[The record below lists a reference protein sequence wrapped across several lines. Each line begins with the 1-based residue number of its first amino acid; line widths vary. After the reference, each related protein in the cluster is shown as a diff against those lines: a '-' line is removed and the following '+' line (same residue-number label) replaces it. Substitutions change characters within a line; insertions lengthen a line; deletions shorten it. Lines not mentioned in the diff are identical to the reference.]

1 MKKHLAILLIF
12 SLLSPYFV
20 SAQTDPCQ
28 DKEFLRLKDV
38 SINDMSDREY
48 KYFMMMSE
56 RCTGDAEKVQTAT
69 LQYPEF
75 DSSEKRAEFNR
86 KRLTIKTKTTS
97 SASGSAVE
105 LFDTGIF
112 VGGARVSDNAEWIPY
127 RGFST
132 ISVVD
137 FLEVSGNEREA
148 EAVRKMATDISFME
162 GYSSAD
168 SSFRNLFWAMVNF
181 GMSASLAGILV
192 ETGVFGVKLMNNEWF
207 GNFLMWRGMSIWCLG
222 LAGIYLYPFPE
233 EGDQNYKAHTQAQTL
248 TEVGYTNIFPITQAV
263 QMADGYNRQ
272 LWREIT
278 NR

>member
-12 SLLSPYFV
+12 SLLSPYLV
-20 SAQTDPCQ
+20 SAQSDPCQ

-56 RCTGDAEKVQTAT
+56 RCTGNEEKVQTAT
-69 LQYPEF
+69 LQYPEL
-75 DSSEKRAEFNR
+75 DSTEKRAEFNR

-105 LFDTGIF
+105 LFDTGIY
-112 VGGARVSDNAEWIPY
+112 VGGAKVSENAEWIPY

-132 ISVVD
+132 ISVVE

-148 EAVRKMATDISFME
+148 NNIRKWLDGNIENNYDKYSKADIAGYLAYFLSLGFSFVLFVIGLSRHIDFE
-162 GYSSAD
+162 GYWTDDETVKTSYISSVVFAVISVLIHRTNPIVND
-168 SSFRNLFWAMVNF
+168 EAEKMRFRSF
-181 GMSASLAGILV
+181 SKDLV
-192 ETGVFGVKLMNNEWF
+192 K
-207 GNFLMWRGMSIWCLG
+207 
-222 LAGIYLYPFPE
+222 
-233 EGDQNYKAHTQAQTL
+233 
-248 TEVGYTNIFPITQAV
+248 VGYTNIFPITQAV
-263 QMADGYNRQ
+263 EMADGYNRQ
-272 LWREIT
+272 LWREMT

>member
-1 MKKHLAILLIF
+1 MKKPLAILLIF

-38 SINDMSDREY
+38 NINDMTDREY

-56 RCTGDAEKVQTAT
+56 RCTGNEEKVQTAT
-69 LQYPEF
+69 LQYPEL
-75 DSSEKRAEFNR
+75 DSTEKRAEFNR

-112 VGGARVSDNAEWIPY
+112 VGGARVLENAEWIPY

-132 ISVVD
+132 ISVVE

-148 EAVRKMATDISFME
+148 NIIKDVASGSISPDMSEEGRNWWRGFIIATLGVI
-162 GYSSAD
+162 
-168 SSFRNLFWAMVNF
+168 L
-181 GMSASLAGILV
+181 MSQGILDD
-192 ETGVFGVKLMNNEWF
+192 TIFWWGVAFVGIGKIIIDNNPYQSRAEIKF
-207 GNFLMWRGMSIWCLG
+207 EASSL
-222 LAGIYLYPFPE
+222 
-233 EGDQNYKAHTQAQTL
+233 QK
-248 TEVGYTNIFPITQAV
+248 VGYTNVFPITQAV
-263 QMADGYNRQ
+263 QMAEGYNRQ
-272 LWREIT
+272 LWREMT

>member
-20 SAQTDPCQ
+20 SAQSDPCQ

-56 RCTGDAEKVQTAT
+56 RCTGDEEKVQTAT

-75 DSSEKRAEFNR
+75 DSTEKRAEFNR

-105 LFDTGIF
+105 LFDSGIF
-112 VGGARVSDNAEWIPY
+112 VGGARVSDNAKWIPY

-137 FLEVSGNEREA
+137 FFEVSGNERGANYIRKLLSPDYNTQIDFDKYSEA
-148 EAVRKMATDISFME
+148 DIA
-162 GYSSAD
+162 GYQM
-168 SSFRNLFWAMVNF
+168 AMVC
-181 GMSASLAGILV
+181 
-192 ETGVFGVKLMNNEWF
+192 
-207 GNFLMWRGMSIWCLG
+207 MSISGVSIIIGLLNDLDLTYSLISLG
-222 LAGIYLYPFPE
+222 FTGLFLLIGKTNPILIDSKKESDFRIYSTYLV
-233 EGDQNYKAHTQAQTL
+233 K
-248 TEVGYTNIFPITQAV
+248 VGYTNIFPITQAV